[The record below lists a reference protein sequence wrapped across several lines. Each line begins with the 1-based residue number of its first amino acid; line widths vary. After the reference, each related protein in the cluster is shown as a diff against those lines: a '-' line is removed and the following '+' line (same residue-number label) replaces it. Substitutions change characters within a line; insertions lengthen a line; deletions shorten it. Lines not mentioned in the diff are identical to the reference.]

1 MMSIRILSDQQKL
14 DWLHL
19 LRCDNIGPRHF
30 HYLLSRFG
38 TADQALNAL
47 PELIRA
53 GKMPNVRITPR
64 DEVEREWLA
73 TLAKHIRIVAVC
85 EPSYPSALRE
95 IDTPPPLVFVRG
107 PLDMTRPVVSIV
119 GSRNASTAGLV
130 FADRLAR
137 GLGEAGYVI
146 ASGLARGIDA
156 KVHRAGLSTGTLA
169 VLAGGH
175 NRIYPSE
182 HLQLAEDIA
191 DSGGLVTEMPLN
203 WEPRGRDFPR
213 RNRLVAGVALATI
226 VVEAA
231 LRSGSLIT
239 ARLANEAG
247 RQVFA
252 VPGSPLDPRA
262 EGTNNLLREGAS
274 LCAAVSD
281 VVDALAFVRHSG
293 LPQRDLFAAKPAS
306 FEEPEEDWI
315 GAPLNAQLT
324 QERAG
329 IQAEISALLGP
340 VPVAIDDLIRSSG
353 LDAQSVHSALL
364 ELELDGSVQRHGN
377 GSVSIV

>member
-1 MMSIRILSDQQKL
+1 MSLLRELSESQKL

-30 HYLLSRFG
+30 HYLLSRFS
-38 TADQALNAL
+38 TAEKALKAL
-47 PELIRA
+47 PELIKSGRMA
-53 GKMPNVRITPR
+53 NIRITPR
-64 DEVEREWLA
+64 DEAEREYAA
-73 TLAKHIRIVAVC
+73 TLAKNIRILAFC
-85 EPSYPSALRE
+85 EPAYTPALRE
-95 IDTPPPLVFVRG
+95 IDTPPPLLFVRG
-107 PLDMTRPVVSIV
+107 PLDLNRPVVSLV

-130 FADRLAR
+130 FAERLAR

-156 KVHRAGLSTGTLA
+156 KAHRAGLATGTLA

-182 HLQLAEDIA
+182 HVQLAEDIA
-191 DSGGLVTEMPLN
+191 ISGALMSEMPLN

-213 RNRLVAGVALATI
+213 RNRLVAGVALAT
-226 VVEAA
+226 VVIEAA

-239 ARLANEAG
+239 ARLANEQG

-274 LCAAVSD
+274 LCTQVSD
-281 VVDALAFVRHSG
+281 VVDALAAVRQSG
-293 LPQRDLFAAKPAS
+293 LPLRDLFSPGPSAFQES
-306 FEEPEEDWI
+306 EDEWI
-315 GAPLNAQLT
+315 GAPFTADVA
-324 QERAG
+324 EGEDVRALV
-329 IQAEISALLGP
+329 SALLGP
-340 VPVAIDDLIRSSG
+340 VPVALDDLIRSSG
-353 LDAQSVHSALL
+353 LEAQVVHSVLL
-364 ELELDGSVQRHGN
+364 DLELDGSLQRHGN
-377 GSVSIV
+377 GMLSLL

>member
-1 MMSIRILSDQQKL
+1 MTAIRDLSDQHKL

-38 TADQALNAL
+38 AADAALKAL
-47 PELIRA
+47 PELTRS
-53 GKMPNVRITPR
+53 GKMPNIRITPR
-64 DEVEREWLA
+64 EEAEREYAALR
-73 TLAKHIRIVAVC
+73 AKHIRIVALC
-85 EPSYPSALRE
+85 EPAYPSVLRE
-95 IDTPPPLVFVRG
+95 IDAPPPLLFTRG
-107 PLDMTRPVVSIV
+107 PLDLNRPVVSLV
-119 GSRNASTAGLV
+119 GSRNASSAGLI
-130 FADRLAR
+130 FAERLAR

-156 KVHRAGLSTGTLA
+156 KVHRASLATGTLA

-182 HLQLAEDIA
+182 HVQLAEDIA
-191 DSGGLVTEMPLN
+191 QSGVLMSEMPLN

-239 ARLANEAG
+239 ARLANEQG

-274 LCAAVSD
+274 LCAHVSD
-281 VVDALAFVRHSG
+281 VVDALAAVRQTG
-293 LPQRDLFAAKPAS
+293 LPPRDLFAPHISS
-306 FEEPEEDWI
+306 FKEPEEAWI
-315 GAPLNAQLT
+315 GAPMSGEPDFPQR
-324 QERAG
+324 RAMSCRCLAPFLWLWM
-329 IQAEISALLGP
+329 I
-340 VPVAIDDLIRSSG
+340 
-353 LDAQSVHSALL
+353 
-364 ELELDGSVQRHGN
+364 
-377 GSVSIV
+377 